1 MVSFIPLY
9 FLNAGDNNFL
19 NPFTTFVQKTSSLP
33 LKLPIILP
41 LLVIFR
47 LSFVFRLWV
56 FLGAR
61 FLAVVVFFFALG
73 ILFSYALCNVNL
85 FLGVH
90 FLNAVSIS

>member
-19 NPFTTFVQKTSSLP
+19 NPFTTFVQKISP
-33 LKLPIILP
+33 G
-41 LLVIFR
+41 LLLLR
-47 LSFVFRLWV
+47 SDVFRLEL

-73 ILFSYALCNVNL
+73 ILFSLC
-85 FLGVH
+85 F
-90 FLNAVSIS
+90 I